1 MFSSVVLN
9 LMFVTS
15 IQNTIP
21 RSHQTASTRVS
32 RWWPPQKSSA
42 LASLRPLKCLFV
54 CTGSLCPV
62 DDPLCFWWKPFSS
75 IRPGGPLTKK
85 KVYFSVLCQPW
96 GGKGSEDLAMWLN
109 HSAFFWSSMSMSLDP
124 LYKAAM
130 FSLVVLSYRVY
141 FQIQTLASFFPSSV
155 FFFPLWKSKHLPLSR
170 MNLAAL
176 TCWQWRTILLD
187 FMF

>member
-9 LMFVTS
+9 LVFVTS
-15 IQNTIP
+15 VQNTIP
-21 RSHQTASTRVS
+21 CSHQTASTQVS

-62 DDPLCFWWKPFSS
+62 DDPLCFWWKLFSS

-85 KVYFSVLCQPW
+85 KVYFSVLCQPRE
-96 GGKGSEDLAMWLN
+96 GKGSEDLAMWLN

-130 FSLVVLSYRVY
+130 FSLVVLTYRMY
-141 FQIQTLASFFPSSV
+141 FQIRTLSSFFPSSI
-155 FFFPLWKSKHLPLSR
+155 FFSSGNRSICHCPEWTLQL
-170 MNLAAL
+170 
-176 TCWQWRTILLD
+176 
-187 FMF
+187 

>member
-1 MFSSVVLN
+1 MFYSVVPN
-9 LMFVTS
+9 LVFVTS

-21 RSHQTASTRVS
+21 CSHQTAGTWVS

-85 KVYFSVLCQPW
+85 KVYFSVLRRPRE
-96 GGKGSEDLAMWLN
+96 GKGSEDLATWLN
-109 HSAFFWSSMSMSLDP
+109 CSAFFWSSMSCLLTLCIKLQCSL
-124 LYKAAM
+124 
-130 FSLVVLSYRVY
+130 SLFFPMECIFRCKLLTLSL
-141 FQIQTLASFFPSSV
+141 FPPSFFP
-155 FFFPLWKSKHLPLSR
+155 LLESKHLPLSR

-176 TCWQWRTILLD
+176 TCWRWRTILLD